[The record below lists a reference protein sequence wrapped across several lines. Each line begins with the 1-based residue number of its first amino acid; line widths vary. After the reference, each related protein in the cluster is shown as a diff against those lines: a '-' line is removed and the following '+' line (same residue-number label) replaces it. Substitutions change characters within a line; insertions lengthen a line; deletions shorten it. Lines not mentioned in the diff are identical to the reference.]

1 MIHFRLR
8 GEKEI
13 LYKSIKYDLG
23 HPYLKN
29 DISGKI
35 QKIIVK
41 KSRQENKKKKKT
53 KKVANGS
60 LELYVHGIKRFKN
73 DNNNTS
79 LLCPTLSYSVVTL
92 HNEMRHQPI
101 FRYST

>member
-29 DISGKI
+29 DKWQNTKDSRKKILTGKL
-35 QKIIVK
+35 
-41 KSRQENKKKKKT
+41 KKKKT
-53 KKVANGS
+53 KKFANGS
-60 LELYVHGIKRFKN
+60 PELYVYGIKRFNN

-92 HNEMRHQPI
+92 HNEMRHQLI
-101 FRYST
+101 FRYSI